1 MGRGN
6 AKKAGK
12 KKADKTPRPRKKP
25 ANIRKEAKKKEA
37 AKRKKKRTAKARL
50 ASSTAAAPTASTA
63 ATAMSA
69 ARSADPSATE
79 DAEAR
84 FIQPYQATKPYRC
97 PACNQAI
104 AVGVGHMVSV
114 PPEDPEL
121 RRHWHRGCWNN
132 RHNLR

>member
-1 MGRGN
+1 MARGN

-25 ANIRKEAKKKEA
+25 ENIRKEAKQKAA
-37 AKRKKKRTAKARL
+37 AKRAKKQRGKAGPAQL
-50 ASSTAAAPTASTA
+50 KAV
-63 ATAMSA
+63 
-69 ARSADPSATE
+69 ARSSDPSATDE
-79 DAEAR
+79 AEAR
-84 FIQPYQATKPYRC
+84 FIQPYQATKVYRC
-97 PACNQAI
+97 PGCHREI

-114 PPEDPEL
+114 PPEDPGL